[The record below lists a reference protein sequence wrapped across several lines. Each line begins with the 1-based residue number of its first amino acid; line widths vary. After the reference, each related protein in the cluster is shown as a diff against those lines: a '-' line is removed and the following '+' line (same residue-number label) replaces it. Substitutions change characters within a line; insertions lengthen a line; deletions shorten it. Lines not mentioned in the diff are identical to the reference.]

1 MNELLSSLCIRQLWN
16 VFNTKVNNHYRD
28 CKEIYLQALYPLS
41 KETPNEFH
49 SITNTILGTQQNFK
63 GNCE

>member
-1 MNELLSSLCIRQLWN
+1 MHSTALECFQYKGQQSLYRLQGNIFAGPLS
-16 VFNTKVNNHYRD
+16 
-28 CKEIYLQALYPLS
+28 PLS

-49 SITNTILGTQQNFK
+49 SITNTILGTQKNFK